1 MSTAGNE
8 HAVTFVDP
16 AAALA
21 ASAAA
26 ARRANAVPPLA
37 TPPAAHGG
45 PIPVVYGAFLPP
57 EEGNAR
63 GHHATHAPPPPP
75 LRRWDHPNWDQNP
88 FEAFEAEGEFT
99 PATGGG
105 GGVDQATADRATAM
119 NADRNRAAATI
130 CQTNPLLRLSDWDPA
145 TRNNLPAPQA
155 VHLKQEVVFRFPDRK
170 PSQWQI
176 SKLLEWLNK
185 SRHEAGRR
193 MPPTRYLCYYY
204 VLYRTLA
211 PRAR

>member
-45 PIPVVYGAFLPP
+45 PIPVVYGAFLLP

-75 LRRWDHPNWDQNP
+75 LRRWDRPNWDQNP
-88 FEAFEAEGEFT
+88 FEAFEARRRVHPRHRRRRRRRSGHCRSSNRYERGQE
-99 PATGGG
+99 PRGGNHLP
-105 GGVDQATADRATAM
+105 DQPVAAPQRLGSGDAQQRWSSQMMGMAGADGISG
-119 NADRNRAAATI
+119 AAAAMESRMS
-130 CQTNPLLRLSDWDPA
+130 C
-145 TRNNLPAPQA
+145 A
-155 VHLKQEVVFRFPDRK
+155 VTSKDDA
-170 PSQWQI
+170 I
-176 SKLLEWLNK
+176 S
-185 SRHEAGRR
+185 
-193 MPPTRYLCYYY
+193 
-204 VLYRTLA
+204 
-211 PRAR
+211 